1 MPRKWVKL
9 LKCSATPSSPH
20 PLSSASLF
28 SPAWQNH
35 LCTWVAP
42 KFLPSQTAIVAVV
55 LLPLLRLLLAVAA
68 YVLLLCCSCCS
79 CCCCSLTALKCA
91 RIKIKLP
98 AIKAEKVNTL
108 PRPVPA
114 PSSCLTWPKNV
125 ESTRYS
131 YINCTICHT
140 SAWRH
145 LARLKLLLTCHDSI
159 YEVYEVA
166 AYLQEREREREDKK
180 LEISR

>member
-1 MPRKWVKL
+1 MFCYAQRLP
-9 LKCSATPSSPH
+9 
-20 PLSSASLF
+20 PLPFFSFF

-55 LLPLLRLLLAVAA
+55 LPLLLLLLLLPTCCCV
-68 YVLLLCCSCCS
+68 VLLCSCCS

-108 PRPVPA
+108 PRPRAA
-114 PSSCLTWPKNV
+114 PLSCLTWPKNV
-125 ESTRYS
+125 VSVRYS

-145 LARLKLLLTCHDSI
+145 FARLKLLLTCHDSI
-159 YEVYEVA
+159 YEVYEVD
-166 AYLQEREREREDKK
+166 AYLQEREREKEWDKK

>member
-1 MPRKWVKL
+1 MF
-9 LKCSATPSSPH
+9 CYA
-20 PLSSASLF
+20 
-28 SPAWQNH
+28 Q
-35 LCTWVAP
+35 
-42 KFLPSQTAIVAVV
+42 
-55 LLPLLRLLLAVAA
+55 LLPPPFFSFALLACLTKSSLYVSCSKVFAKPNSNCRCRVVAVAA

-108 PRPVPA
+108 PRPVPPLRRVLLGQKTLYLPA
-114 PSSCLTWPKNV
+114 
-125 ESTRYS
+125 RYS

-166 AYLQEREREREDKK
+166 AYLQERERERGKIK
-180 LEISR
+180 S

>member
-1 MPRKWVKL
+1 M
-9 LKCSATPSSPH
+9 CHGSG
-20 PLSSASLF
+20 LSCL
-28 SPAWQNH
+28 N
-35 LCTWVAP
+35 
-42 KFLPSQTAIVAVV
+42 V
-55 LLPLLRLLLAVAA
+55 LLRPAPLPTSFLQLRTSRLPDKIIFVRELLRSFCQAKQQLSLSCCCRCCCCCVAA

-108 PRPVPA
+108 PRPVQPLRRVLLGQKKVVSA
-114 PSSCLTWPKNV
+114 
-125 ESTRYS
+125 RYS

-145 LARLKLLLTCHDSI
+145 SATLPG
-159 YEVYEVA
+159 
-166 AYLQEREREREDKK
+166 
-180 LEISR
+180 